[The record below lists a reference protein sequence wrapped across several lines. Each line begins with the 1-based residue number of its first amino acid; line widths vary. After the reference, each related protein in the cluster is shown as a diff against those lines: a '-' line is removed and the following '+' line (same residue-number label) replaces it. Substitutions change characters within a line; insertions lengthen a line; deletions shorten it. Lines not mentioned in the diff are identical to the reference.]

1 MKKFF
6 NEFKAF
12 ISRGNVIDLAV
23 GVIIGGAFS
32 AIVTALT
39 NNILKPLINWIIY
52 LVSGNADTM
61 SIYTFLATAYTEEDG
76 VKTIDLAK
84 SIYIDWGAFLT
95 AIINF
100 LLIALIL
107 FVIVKIFNTVKANNE
122 KLLAGIVSKK
132 LTKEDI
138 KELKSRGVK
147 LTDKAGVEAYRAE
160 KQAKAD
166 AEKEAKKKE
175 EEEKAAAERLANP
188 TAEDLLKDILAFLR
202 SK

>member
-1 MKKFF
+1 
-6 NEFKAF
+6 
-12 ISRGNVIDLAV
+12 
-23 GVIIGGAFS
+23 
-32 AIVTALT
+32 
-39 NNILKPLINWIIY
+39 
-52 LVSGNADTM
+52 M
-61 SIYTFLATAYTEEDG
+61 SIYTFLAKTYTEMDG
-76 VKTIDLAK
+76 KKVIDLTK

-147 LTDKAGVEAYRAE
+147 LTDKAGVDAYRAE

-188 TAEDLLKDILAFLR
+188 TTEDLLKDILAEIR
-202 SK
+202 AK